1 MSVSQAETIRTL
13 SDTVTR
19 LERENEVLQRFNDT
33 LLRQV
38 QDLQF
43 QLHSANNLFDKLTL
57 LEPPHGDGDTT
68 EFDLKPAAGE

>member
-19 LERENEVLQRFNDT
+19 LERENEVLQRFNNT
-33 LLRQV
+33 LLQQV

-43 QLHSANNLFDKLTL
+43 QLNSERALFDKLTM
-57 LEPPHGDGDTT
+57 LEPPVGDGDTT
-68 EFDLKPAAGE
+68 EFDLKPASGE

>member
-19 LERENEVLQRFNDT
+19 LERENEVLQRFNNA
-33 LLRQV
+33 LLQQV

-43 QLHSANNLFDKLTL
+43 QLNSERALFDHLTL
-57 LEPPHGDGDTT
+57 LEPPRGDGDTT
-68 EFDLKPAAGE
+68 EFDLKPVQ

>member
-19 LERENEVLQRFNDT
+19 LERENEVLQRFNNA
-33 LLRQV
+33 LLQQV

-43 QLHSANNLFDKLTL
+43 QLNSERALFDKLTM
-57 LEPPHGDGDTT
+57 LEPPVGDGDTT
-68 EFDLKPAAGE
+68 EFDLKPVQ

>member
-19 LERENEVLQRFNDT
+19 LERENEVLQRFNNA
-33 LLRQV
+33 LLQQV

-43 QLHSANNLFDKLTL
+43 QLNSERALFDKLTM
-57 LEPPHGDGDTT
+57 LEPAVGDGDTT
-68 EFDLKPAAGE
+68 EFDLRPVNE